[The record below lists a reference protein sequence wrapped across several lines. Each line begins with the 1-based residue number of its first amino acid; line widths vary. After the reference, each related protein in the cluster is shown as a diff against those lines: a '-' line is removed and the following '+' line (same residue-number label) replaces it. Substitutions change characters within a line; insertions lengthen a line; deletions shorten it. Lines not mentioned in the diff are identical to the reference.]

1 MSAVGFTEVKI
12 IVSVVTLSILLYS
25 LWEILN
31 KSCVIY
37 LTGESFTVS
46 NCQINQALVD
56 LVREQREVLSCRL

>member
-12 IVSVVTLSILLYS
+12 IVSVVTFSILLYS
-25 LWEILN
+25 LWETLN

-46 NCQINQALVD
+46 NCQVNQALVD
-56 LVREQREVLSCRL
+56 LVREQREVLSCGL

>member
-12 IVSVVTLSILLYS
+12 IVSVVTFSILLYS
-25 LWEILN
+25 LWEALN

-46 NCQINQALVD
+46 NCQVNQALVD
-56 LVREQREVLSCRL
+56 LVREQREVLSCGL

>member
-12 IVSVVTLSILLYS
+12 IVSVVTFSILLYS